1 MIEQEK
7 AGSQGDP
14 EREIAMWL
22 EKAAEAD
29 RKRSGFQDMAAEGLV
44 TLDELRAEL
53 AGLEET
59 RTAVAA
65 EDTDPARPYEQG
77 REVGEQSR
85 PPTQHTYAKL
95 IPEVL
100 EELDSA
106 QRRQVYALLRSE
118 LTMRRVGNLE
128 IAGVPGADTSFR
140 KTEPAPP
147 CASQNTRTPILTFC
161 AILGGGSPQGQL
173 ELSMAR

>member
-14 EREIAMWL
+14 EREIATWL

-59 RTAVAA
+59 RTAVEA
-65 EDTDPARPYEQG
+65 EIQTLRG
-77 REVGEQSR
+77 RMSR
-85 PPTQHTYAKL
+85 VEKLESNRDLLLSTPT
-95 IPEVL
+95 
-100 EELDSA
+100 
-106 QRRQVYALLRSE
+106 RS
-118 LTMRRVGNLE
+118 
-128 IAGVPGADTSFR
+128 
-140 KTEPAPP
+140 
-147 CASQNTRTPILTFC
+147 
-161 AILGGGSPQGQL
+161 
-173 ELSMAR
+173 